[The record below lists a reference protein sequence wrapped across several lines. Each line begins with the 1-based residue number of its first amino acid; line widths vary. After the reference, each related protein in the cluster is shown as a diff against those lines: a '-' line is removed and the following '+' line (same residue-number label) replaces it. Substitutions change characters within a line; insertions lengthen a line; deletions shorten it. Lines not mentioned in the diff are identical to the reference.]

1 MDTSENDAVLISVSE
16 PLNHIHQDT
25 KSSRLIAV
33 CKRSI
38 ILNKLGKG
46 LLCSCISSVIREM
59 KLVVV
64 LEWSTLA
71 LWDVWNFYLDV
82 AWHLP
87 PLFQIAIYRLQS
99 TWGRN
104 CPISYITSIFGIWK
118 KVSML
123 NIFSNPI
130 TVNFEVDLFHACNLL
145 VDKFWKDQQ

>member
-71 LWDVWNFYLDV
+71 L
-82 AWHLP
+82 
-87 PLFQIAIYRLQS
+87 
-99 TWGRN
+99 
-104 CPISYITSIFGIWK
+104 
-118 KVSML
+118 
-123 NIFSNPI
+123 
-130 TVNFEVDLFHACNLL
+130 
-145 VDKFWKDQQ
+145 